1 MTTYSDKETALNK
14 INEAVNDGGESIS
27 VTIGRSERMETLNPF
42 VLLFYDSL
50 LDIIKEFGLCFV
62 EVKALLRILHYME
75 YGNLVS
81 LSFAQIM
88 RDIDA
93 DVTNASKVVKKLRDA
108 GILIKKD
115 GHMFLNPHIVAK
127 GKFKRRDQEAVELL
141 EFSAEELE
149 KRGMLP
155 SILTPGLKTKL
166 AACQS
171 QK

>member
-1 MTTYSDKETALNK
+1 MATYSSKEAALDK
-14 INEAVNDGGESIS
+14 INEAVNNGGESIS
-27 VTIGRSERMETLNPF
+27 VTIGRSERMEMRNPF

-50 LDIIKEFGLCFV
+50 LDIIKEFDLHFV

-93 DVTNASKVVKKLRDA
+93 DVTNASKVVKKLRES

-115 GHMFLNPHIVAK
+115 GHTFLNPHVIAK
-127 GKFKRRDQEAVELL
+127 GQFKRRDQEAVELL
-141 EFSAEELE
+141 EFSAEEME

-155 SILTPGLKTKL
+155 NILTPNLKAQL
-166 AACQS
+166 EAH
-171 QK
+171 